1 MVEKKKDQQYDV
13 DNDEQYEIDI
23 VAALSRSTINRL
35 WIALILTIVLLFAS
49 NAWWVWRDSQFED
62 VVTTQT
68 VEQDTDGGG
77 DNSFVGGDYYGS
89 AESDND
95 G

>member
-1 MVEKKKDQQYDV
+1 MVEKKKDQFDDQYRV
-13 DNDEQYEIDI
+13 DII
-23 VAALSRSTINRL
+23 AALAGQTINRL
-35 WIALILTIVLLFAS
+35 WIALILTIILLFGS

-68 VEQDTDGGG
+68 VEQETDGGG

-89 AESDND
+89 AESDN
-95 G
+95 GY